1 MMTFALNY
9 GLKETRANGNLLQ
22 VYVADLTRDCILFAR
37 CLLNN
42 STGMFWKRAS
52 FILASVVSFLAAD
65 VCVNLFDDY
74 HFPRTI
80 SSLVLFAATEAS
92 FLWANPEKQ
101 AYFFGAIGSMFM
113 GWLLARFC
121 DAFHL
126 WCQMDVV
133 TVYFLIGQWALIRLQ
148 WQFKRLPVISTTTYI
163 YRGYLCLAMAAEAFI
178 MHDIIFRYLPRC
190 FSLAFF
196 WIHAVL
202 DL

>member
-1 MMTFALNY
+1 MMTFILNCAL
-9 GLKETRANGNLLQ
+9 KDTRASDNLLQ
-22 VYVADLTRDCILFAR
+22 TYVVDFLRDCTLFVR

-42 STGMFWKRAS
+42 STGMFRKRAS
-52 FILASVVSFLAAD
+52 FIHASLVPFLVAEDCRSLFNDYDSRSITFLA
-65 VCVNLFDDY
+65 LFVAMETSLLWTDREKKEY
-74 HFPRTI
+74 FLGAV
-80 SSLVLFAATEAS
+80 SSLC
-92 FLWANPEKQ
+92 
-101 AYFFGAIGSMFM
+101 M
-113 GWLLARFC
+113 GWFVARFC

-126 WCQMDVV
+126 WCQMDAL
-133 TVYFLIGQWALIRLQ
+133 TVYFLIGQWTLIRLR